1 MLILFFS
8 EFTFYNEA
16 LPFILFKQKML
27 TFGSISEYIRQKFTK
42 HPHFKISSQDE
53 VLFSSIV
60 FFFFFFIPGWNFIP
74 VFLTGMSS
82 FRDGVSSRQRHVN
95 SQRDPTIDRDYFM
108 PRRVLSWDGISR
120 VNTLLE
126 GLFNLFIILKT
137 FFKKWPICIF
147 ISCL

>member
-42 HPHFKISSQDE
+42 HAHFKISSQDE

-60 FFFFFFIPGWNFIP
+60 FFFFFYPGMKFHSCLFDGYEFIPGWSFI
-74 VFLTGMSS
+74 SAKACKQS
-82 FRDGVSSRQRHVN
+82 ERSHHRQRLFHPETSFILGWN
-95 SQRDPTIDRDYFM
+95 FTRKHTFR
-108 PRRVLSWDGISR
+108 GIIQ
-120 VNTLLE
+120 
-126 GLFNLFIILKT
+126 FIYHFED
-137 FFKKWPICIF
+137 FF
-147 ISCL
+147 